1 MKNSVRYG
9 NMKYLLSGLLYIFGL
24 SLFCAVAFMLF
35 EGSALNLALVGCAVI
50 WSLFYAYSD
59 KIVLI
64 YLNAREVIDTDR
76 QELFQRIKNEV
87 YKTGQSEPKVYI
99 YSGRQGNCF
108 VSESRG
114 TWSIVLERGLLKQL
128 SSDQLEALVNYLF
141 KFRRMGNPLIQT
153 KVMGLSSSIYITIYW
168 LVRNALI
175 LASLLYISLCAL
187 AVREYEMYSSHIIEG
202 ILLVVVGISLIFSIH
217 RNGGLLI
224 KKENV
229 FFRVFSLFLMG
240 LFRPV
245 FFLFDLVSKK
255 TKRIDASLA
264 LQAVV
269 NRSEKESHTFD
280 QLLVDHFKD
289 NFSVKNL
296 IVEHLESYPV
306 LENCYFE
313 KN

>member
-1 MKNSVRYG
+1 
-9 NMKYLLSGLLYIFGL
+9 MKYLLSSLLYIFGL

-35 EGSALNLALVGCAVI
+35 EGRALNFALFFCAATWTI
-50 WSLFYAYSD
+50 FYAYSD

-99 YSGRQGNCF
+99 YGGSQGSCF

-114 TWSIVLERGLLKQL
+114 TWSIILERGLLKQL
-128 SSDQLEALVNYLF
+128 SSDQMEALVSFIF
-141 KFRRMGNPLIQT
+141 KFKRVGNPLIQT
-153 KVMGLSSSIYITIYW
+153 KVMGLSSSIYIAIYW

-175 LASLLYISLCAL
+175 LASLFYVSLCAL
-187 AVREYEMYSSHIIEG
+187 AAREYELYSSHIIEVV
-202 ILLVVVGISLIFSIH
+202 LLVLVGISLIFSIH
-217 RNGGLLI
+217 KNGGLLI

-240 LFRPV
+240 IFRPV
-245 FFLFDLVSKK
+245 FSLFDLISKN
-255 TKRIDASLA
+255 TKKIDASLA

-269 NRSEKESHTFD
+269 NRSMKEKYTFD

-289 NFSVKNL
+289 NFSVKKL
-296 IVEHLESYPV
+296 LVEHLESYPV